1 MFQLTR
7 YCERAATDRHNKS
20 MKTTRVLLLR
30 QLCARR
36 RARVKQEIIETTA
49 DEQLITAVILNRDQQ
64 RVKAE
69 TLALETAL
77 QRVKAENLA
86 LETALQRVK
95 ARTMALEIAQ
105 QMLTTLADEQLIQRL
120 TAVILDRDLQRVKA
134 ETLTLETA
142 MQRVKAEN
150 LALETALQR
159 VKARTLA
166 LEVAQQMLRAEALE
180 TARVKCRRM
189 N

>member
-1 MFQLTR
+1 
-7 YCERAATDRHNKS
+7 

-30 QLCARR
+30 RLCARR
-36 RARVKQEIIETTA
+36 RARVKQEIIETT
-49 DEQLITAVILNRDQQ
+49 
-64 RVKAE
+64 
-69 TLALETAL
+69 
-77 QRVKAENLA
+77 
-86 LETALQRVK
+86 
-95 ARTMALEIAQ
+95 
-105 QMLTTLADEQLIQRL
+105 ADEQLIQRL

-134 ETLTLETA
+134 ETLALETA

-166 LEVAQQMLRAEALE
+166 LEIAQQMLRAEALE

>member
-49 DEQLITAVILNRDQQ
+49 DEQLITAVILNRDQ
-64 RVKAE
+64 
-69 TLALETAL
+69 